1 MAVRNK
7 HKVLFWTALLLAF
20 LTGCTQPAGDYF
32 FISTETAR
40 AHGGHYDFTL
50 NLDDST
56 GTYTVRL
63 AARLVASR
71 LPDRQAAFDIHIPSP
86 VGQTTIERKSFP
98 LEENEETRM
107 TAGSSSVV
115 DCEWLL
121 KKGIRANGPDAGSWR
136 IAVSP
141 TDTALLDAI
150 YGIGISYE
158 SDQGKR

>member
-1 MAVRNK
+1 MAARNK
-7 HKVLFWTALLLAF
+7 HKAPFWTVLLLTF
-20 LTGCTQPAGDYF
+20 LTGCSQPVGDYF
-32 FISTETAR
+32 FVSTETAR
-40 AHGGHYDFTL
+40 TQGGHYDFTL

-56 GTYTVRL
+56 RTYSVRL
-63 AARLVASR
+63 AARLVAAR
-71 LPDRQAAFDIHIPSP
+71 LPDRQAAFDIHITSP
-86 VGQTTIERKSFP
+86 VGQTTIERKAFP
-98 LEENEETRM
+98 LEESEETRM

-121 KKGIRANGPDAGSWR
+121 QRGIRVNGPDAGTWR

-158 SDQGKR
+158 SDHGKR